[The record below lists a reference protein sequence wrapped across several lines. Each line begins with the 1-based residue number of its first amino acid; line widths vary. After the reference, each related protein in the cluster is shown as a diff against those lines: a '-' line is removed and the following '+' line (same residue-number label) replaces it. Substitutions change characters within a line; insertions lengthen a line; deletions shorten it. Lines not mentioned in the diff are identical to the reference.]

1 MIHFSE
7 RKEQNDRFEQQMQ
20 LLKEEYQKPQM
31 STEQL
36 EQLRTKMK
44 KAVRED
50 SRQRRKKAAIKYASA
65 AAVFAA
71 IFFILPNTSA
81 SAANAMEQIPVLG
94 HLIKAVTFRDYTY
107 ESDRHMADIKVPKL
121 QLEQQPAENQTK
133 LEQTTKEINEEIRSI
148 TDELIEEF
156 EKNLDDQEGYQDVVT
171 DSEVL
176 VVTEDYFTLRLNCY
190 QGAGSGYEWNYYY
203 TIDLHTG
210 ERLKL
215 RDIFKEGA
223 DYITPISE
231 SIKKQMKEQMEAD
244 ENVTYWL
251 DNEIEEWNF
260 KQISQDESFYLN
272 KDNHVVIA
280 FNEGDVAPMYMGA
293 VEFEIP
299 AKVLESIRK

>member
-31 STEQL
+31 SAEQL

-121 QLEQQPAENQTK
+121 QLEQQPTENKTK

-148 TDELIEEF
+148 TDKLVEEF
-156 EKNLDDQEGYQDVVT
+156 EKDLDDQEGYQDVVT

-176 VVTEDYFTLRLNCY
+176 VATEDYFTLRLNCY

-244 ENVTYWL
+244 ENITYWL

-260 KQISQDESFYLN
+260 KQISKDVSFYLN

>member
-31 STEQL
+31 SAEQL

-44 KAVRED
+44 EAVRED

-107 ESDRHMADIKVPKL
+107 ESDRHMADIQVPKL
-121 QLEQQPAENQTK
+121 QLEQQPTENQTK

-148 TDELIEEF
+148 TDELVEEF

-176 VVTEDYFTLRLNCY
+176 VATEDYFTLRLNCY